1 MQTVDMARKLSHDFK
16 LAARTAPEIYEVVN
30 HLVLRAA
37 ADGVKFRRRKIGV
50 EAAVNAILLDF
61 LDKPEAERLAVLV
74 RNVSRFETLM
84 EDDGRANGPGV
95 GSRVDQRATDPPV
108 HISGKGPARKTKSG

>member
-1 MQTVDMARKLSHDFK
+1 MQTVEMARKLSHDFK

-61 LDKPEAERLAVLV
+61 LDKTEAERLAVLV

-84 EDDGRANGPGV
+84 EDDARKNGLV
-95 GSRVDQRATDPPV
+95 GEPAKDRPAVPPPV
-108 HISGKGPARKTKSG
+108 HVSGKVPAKKTKSG